1 VDGQPFGQTPVVA
14 SLSRKGG
21 QLIRIELAGFQPFQ
35 LQLRRRVSPAVWWDV
50 LFLYYVVP
58 LPIDLGT
65 GGLFEIKPDVVAV
78 PLRSTEPAVTA
89 NKPGHLAFGTR
100 VRLKIAGSGTVKGVF
115 LEQDGDSLRTWPG
128 RASAPLAVSL
138 GSVLRLDTLSQR
150 GHGHAALGAAIGG
163 GVGAVAGVGFVGL
176 LSALNLAFGE
186 RGAQSGDYWIG
197 ATCFA
202 VGGALEGALI
212 GSLFRGESWEPV
224 RPQAATLQPLIGAR
238 TLGLAVSLRP

>member
-1 VDGQPFGQTPVVA
+1 MRRGQGGTTKRGRWLATPWIVALSACATVIHGTKQTVPIVSRPAGAEVTVDGQPFGQTPVVA

-138 GSVLRLDTLSQR
+138 GSVLR
-150 GHGHAALGAAIGG
+150 
-163 GVGAVAGVGFVGL
+163 
-176 LSALNLAFGE
+176 
-186 RGAQSGDYWIG
+186 
-197 ATCFA
+197 
-202 VGGALEGALI
+202 
-212 GSLFRGESWEPV
+212 P
-224 RPQAATLQPLIGAR
+224 
-238 TLGLAVSLRP
+238 